1 MSSKTYK
8 FELEMTCEGCANA
21 AKRVLGQ
28 LGSDVSSVITDVSTN
43 TVTVSTT
50 LPEETI
56 LDQLKKTTKPVKAIH

>member
-1 MSSKTYK
+1 MASETYK
-8 FELEMTCEGCANA
+8 FELEMSCEGCANA
-21 AKRVLGQ
+21 AKRVLEK

-56 LDQLKKTTKPVKAIH
+56 LNQLKKTSKPVRAIH